1 MTNMYTKWDRAALLE
16 EVSLRVNK
24 ARFAHILRVEAKAIE
39 LAHKYA
45 GDVEACQL
53 AALLHDYAKD
63 MPRSEVVKIQQAAHI
78 DAEMLAFGSQI
89 WHGPAG
95 AYYAKETFGVTNQ
108 EVLDAIYQ
116 HTIGG
121 EQMSLVSK
129 IVFIADY
136 IENGRDFPGVSEARE
151 LANQDLDAAV
161 IYKIKQTL
169 KHLVDREERIYPGTL
184 TVYNQWMQKM
194 ED

>member
-1 MTNMYTKWDRAALLE
+1 MTNPYTNWEREALLK
-16 EVSLRVNK
+16 EVSSKVK
-24 ARFAHILRVEAKAIE
+24 KSRFEHILRVEAKAIE
-39 LAHKYA
+39 LARKYGA
-45 GDVEACQL
+45 DVEACQL

-63 MPRSEVVKIQQAAHI
+63 MQRSEVEEVQK
-78 DAEMLAFGSQI
+78 DARVSDEMLAFGSQI

-108 EVLDAIYQ
+108 DVLDAIYQ

-121 EQMSLVSK
+121 EQMSLVAK
-129 IVFIADY
+129 VIFIADY
-136 IENGRDFPGVSEARE
+136 IEDGRDFPGVAEARE
-151 LANQDLDAAV
+151 RANQNLDAAV

-169 KHLVDREERIYPGTL
+169 KYLVNSEERIYPGTL

-194 ED
+194 EE

>member
-1 MTNMYTKWDRAALLE
+1 MTNPYTNWERAALLQ
-16 EVSLRVNK
+16 EVSQKVEK
-24 ARFAHILRVEAKAIE
+24 SRFEHILRVEAKAVEIGQ
-39 LAHKYA
+39 KYGA
-45 GDVEACQL
+45 DVEACRL

-63 MPRSEVVKIQQAAHI
+63 MQRSEVVKVQNVAHI
-78 DAEMLAFGSQI
+78 TDEMLAFGSQI

-95 AYYAKETFGVTNQ
+95 AYFAKETFGVTNQ
-108 EVLDAIYQ
+108 EILDAIYQ

-121 EQMSLVSK
+121 EQMSLVAK
-129 IVFIADY
+129 VVFVADY
-136 IENGRDFPGVSEARE
+136 IEDGRDFPGVAEARE
-151 LANQDLDAAV
+151 RANQDLDATV

-169 KHLVDREERIYPGTL
+169 KHLVDREARIYPYTL

>member
-1 MTNMYTKWDRAALLE
+1 
-16 EVSLRVNK
+16 
-24 ARFAHILRVEAKAIE
+24 
-39 LAHKYA
+39 
-45 GDVEACQL
+45 
-53 AALLHDYAKD
+53 
-63 MPRSEVVKIQQAAHI
+63 
-78 DAEMLAFGSQI
+78 SQI

>member
-1 MTNMYTKWDRAALLE
+1 
-16 EVSLRVNK
+16 
-24 ARFAHILRVEAKAIE
+24 
-39 LAHKYA
+39 
-45 GDVEACQL
+45 
-53 AALLHDYAKD
+53 
-63 MPRSEVVKIQQAAHI
+63 
-78 DAEMLAFGSQI
+78 
-89 WHGPAG
+89 
-95 AYYAKETFGVTNQ
+95 
-108 EVLDAIYQ
+108 VLDAIYQ

-136 IENGRDFPGVSEARE
+136 IENGRAFPGGSEARE

>member
-16 EVSLRVNK
+16 EVSLSVKK

-45 GDVEACQL
+45 GDVESCQL

-151 LANQDLDAAV
+151 LANQDLDAAG
-161 IYKIKQTL
+161 IYKINQTL
-169 KHLVDREERIYPGTL
+169 KHLVDRAERISPGTL